1 MVVAELP
8 DGAAWRHVGAR
19 DGFEVAFFR
28 AEADGY
34 VLDGQTCAVEDGV
47 AWAVHYRVLVDA
59 AWGTRG
65 ARVTSR
71 SAAGERAV
79 AIDRA
84 SDGGW
89 LVDAVPVRE
98 LTGCLDVDLEASV
111 VTNTVPVHRL
121 GLDAGASAQAPA
133 VFVRAD
139 LTVERLDQRYCRVS
153 DDEAGQAYDY
163 EAPRFGY
170 RGRLEYDASGL
181 LLRYP
186 GLAERVL

>member
-34 VLDGQTCAVEDGV
+34 VLDGQTCAVEDGL

-71 SAAGERAV
+71 SQPAATAAR
-79 AIDRA
+79 
-84 SDGGW
+84 
-89 LVDAVPVRE
+89 VD
-98 LTGCLDVDLEASV
+98 
-111 VTNTVPVHRL
+111 VTSTC
-121 GLDAGASAQAPA
+121 AP
-133 VFVRAD
+133 
-139 LTVERLDQRYCRVS
+139 
-153 DDEAGQAYDY
+153 
-163 EAPRFGY
+163 
-170 RGRLEYDASGL
+170 
-181 LLRYP
+181 
-186 GLAERVL
+186 